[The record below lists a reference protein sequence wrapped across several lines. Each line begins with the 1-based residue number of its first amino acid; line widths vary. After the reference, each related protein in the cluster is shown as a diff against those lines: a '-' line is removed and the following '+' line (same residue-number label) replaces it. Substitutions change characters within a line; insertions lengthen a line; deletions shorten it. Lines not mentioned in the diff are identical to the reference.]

1 VQQEIATI
9 LRMAPDTVDIRKPLS
24 DLGLDSLM
32 GVELMTALEVRFGV
46 TLPVM
51 AMSEA
56 STVERLAK
64 RLVVELR
71 KGAAAA
77 EVGEDS
83 LPEQVQLLAAQHAA
97 EVDEQTVNKFVA
109 DFKVTAK

>member
-1 VQQEIATI
+1 
-9 LRMAPDTVDIRKPLS
+9 
-24 DLGLDSLM
+24 
-32 GVELMTALEVRFGV
+32 
-46 TLPVM
+46 VM

-71 KGAAAA
+71 KGTSAADVA
-77 EVGEDS
+77 EDS
-83 LPEQVQLLAAQHAA
+83 LPEQVQALAAQHAA
-97 EVDEQTVNKFVA
+97 EVDEKTVTKFVE